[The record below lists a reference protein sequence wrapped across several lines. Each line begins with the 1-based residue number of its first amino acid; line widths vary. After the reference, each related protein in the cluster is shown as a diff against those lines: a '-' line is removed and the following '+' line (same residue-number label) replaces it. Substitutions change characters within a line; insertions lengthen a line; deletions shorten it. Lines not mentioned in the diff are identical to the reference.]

1 MKEDFDSM
9 TAVTLDPFFFKKK
22 KINSEIK
29 LCQGCKGSLQVDGK
43 IPLLPDDFGVTRDL
57 SLIHI

>member
-1 MKEDFDSM
+1 M

-43 IPLLPDDFGVTRDL
+43 IPLLPDDFGVTRDNNK
-57 SLIHI
+57 